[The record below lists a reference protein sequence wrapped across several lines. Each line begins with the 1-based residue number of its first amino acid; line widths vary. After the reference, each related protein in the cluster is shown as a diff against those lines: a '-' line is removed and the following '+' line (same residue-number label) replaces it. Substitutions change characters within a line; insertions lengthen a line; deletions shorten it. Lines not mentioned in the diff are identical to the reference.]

1 MENLIILTDE
11 TLKDN
16 LDQIQQSD
24 ILDALKAG
32 ATLYTSITETFI
44 AEFVFYDKTL
54 YDWTSFLSIEIPDV
68 KTLDIVSFR
77 ELLLTLSR
85 NIQIA
90 SNYYSVSSSMVD
102 AIGGGNSMKKSDI
115 VSILV
120 SNYAAKGAKRPA
132 ATVIERMAD
141 SYLSSTVSAEKAA
154 KIVQKFWKQRIDT
167 LLDLR
172 KVFEQIG
179 FSLSVEMKFTTT

>member
-1 MENLIILTDE
+1 MTDDN
-11 TLKDN
+11 LKDN
-16 LDQIQQSD
+16 LDRIQSED
-24 ILDALKAG
+24 ILDALKTG
-32 ATLYTSITETFI
+32 AELYTNITESFI

-54 YDWTSFLSIEIPDV
+54 YDWASDLSIEIPSV
-68 KTLDIVSFR
+68 KTLDIVAFR
-77 ELLLTLSR
+77 ELLLKLSK

-90 SNYYSVSSSMVD
+90 SNYYSVSCSMVD
-102 AIGGGNSMKKSDI
+102 AIGGGNSIKKSDI
-115 VSILV
+115 VSMIV

-154 KIVQKFWKQRIDT
+154 KIVQKFWKQRLDT

-179 FSLSVEMKFTTT
+179 LSLSVEMKFTAT

>member
-1 MENLIILTDE
+1 MTDE
-11 TLKDN
+11 SLEKG
-16 LDQIQQSD
+16 LHKVQSED
-24 ILDALKAG
+24 ILDALKTG
-32 ATLYTSITETFI
+32 AELYTNITESFI

-54 YDWTSFLSIEIPDV
+54 YEWASDLTIKIPNN
-68 KTLDIVSFR
+68 KELDIVGFR
-77 ELLLTLSR
+77 ELLLLLSK

-90 SNYYSVSSSMVD
+90 SNYFSVACSMVD

-115 VSILV
+115 ISMIV

-132 ATVIERMAD
+132 ASVIERMAD

-154 KIVQKFWKQRIDT
+154 KIVKSFWKQRLDT

-179 FSLSVEMKFTTT
+179 LSLSVEMKFTQ